1 VKRALTLTQADAL
14 LRAAGLLPL
23 ATRDQFI
30 TAVDNQL
37 RSRHVTD
44 ADLSA
49 AITSALSTLNV
60 TTSHFMC
67 DQEVSMPKYLKFD
80 RNGAP
85 IEDDDDILRD
95 GQRIVVP
102 MNMRDGMSEL
112 QRAVAED
119 KARRGDGIGLVDALA
134 LHKPGQR
141 FSVDAAART
150 HVEQVYQ
157 DEKRKLQDAWRTTTV
172 RGQQPGDQCTIDG
185 QPGHLNHRLECVPD
199 QRQDSVMTTDQAQ
212 AIKDAAYNAM
222 VAELQNAWRK

>member
-1 VKRALTLTQADAL
+1 VKRALTSSQADAL
-14 LRAAGLLPL
+14 LHAAGLLPL

-67 DQEVSMPKYLKFD
+67 DQEDSMPKYLKFD
-80 RNGAP
+80 IRTGAP
-85 IEDDDDILRD
+85 IVDDDDILRD
-95 GQRIVVP
+95 GQRLVVP

-119 KARRGDGIGLVDALA
+119 KARRGIGLEDARA
-134 LHKPGQR
+134 Y
-141 FSVDAAART
+141 
-150 HVEQVYQ
+150 VEQVYQ
-157 DEKRKLQDAWRTTTV
+157 DEKRKLMDAWRTTNV

-199 QRQDSVMTTDQAQ
+199 QREDSVPRIMTTDQAQ

-222 VAELQNAWRK
+222 VRELENAWRK

>member
-1 VKRALTLTQADAL
+1 MKRALSRPQADAL

-23 ATRDQFI
+23 AARDRFLD
-30 TAVDNQL
+30 AVDNQL
-37 RSRHVTD
+37 CSLRRHVSD
-44 ADLSA
+44 ADVSA
-49 AITSALSTLNV
+49 AITSALSMLNV

-67 DQEVSMPKYLKFD
+67 DQEVPMPKYLKFD

-95 GQRIVVP
+95 GQRLVVP

-119 KARRGDGIGLVDALA
+119 KARRADGIGLADARA
-134 LHKPGQR
+134 Y
-141 FSVDAAART
+141 
-150 HVEQVYQ
+150 VEQVYQ
-157 DEKRKLQDAWRTTTV
+157 DEKRKLQDAWRTTSV

-185 QPGHLNHRLECVPD
+185 QPGHLNHRLECIPD
-199 QRQDSVMTTDQAQ
+199 QREDSVPRVMTTDQAQ

-222 VAELQNAWRK
+222 VRELENAWRK